1 MLLLIDQSV
10 NIKGDLKIS
19 PRTKTQSA
27 KIRAERREQILE
39 AAGRVFSQKGF
50 HAANVSDIAAEAG
63 VSQGT
68 VYHYFDSKE
77 SIFMAFFEA
86 WETGNLYS
94 EVGAAMD
101 ASASSSEQ
109 LRYLAGA
116 VGERMAEAGDIF
128 PAHLEFWSHIHRDPA
143 IREGFRR
150 IFAELRET
158 VAKLIQN
165 GIDQGEFVPI
175 DPDAVAGLLVAA
187 YDGLILQW
195 LSDPGS
201 VNWQIASET
210 LTELIF
216 HGLTRPPE
224 KS

>member
-1 MLLLIDQSV
+1 MIDQSV

-143 IREGFRR
+143 IREGIRR
-150 IFAELRET
+150 IFAELRAT
-158 VAKLIQN
+158 LAQLIQT
-165 GIDQGEFVPI
+165 GIDQGEFVSI
-175 DPDAVAGLLVAA
+175 DPNAAASLLIAA
-187 YDGLILQW
+187 YDGLILQR
-195 LSDPGS
+195 LADPSS
-201 VNWQIASET
+201 VNWQTVSRT
-210 LTELIF
+210 LVQLVF
-216 HGLTRPPE
+216 HGVLTAPERP
-224 KS
+224 

>member
-1 MLLLIDQSV
+1 
-10 NIKGDLKIS
+10 
-19 PRTKTQSA
+19 
-27 KIRAERREQILE
+27 
-39 AAGRVFSQKGF
+39 VFSRKGF
-50 HAANVSDIAAEAG
+50 HAANVSDVAAEAG

-77 SIFMAFFEA
+77 SIFMAVFEA

-101 ASASSSEQ
+101 ASASATEQ

-116 VGERMAEAGDIF
+116 VGERMAQAGEIF
-128 PAHLEFWSHIHRDPA
+128 PANVEFWSHIHRDPA

-150 IFAELRET
+150 IFGELRGT

-165 GIDQGEFVPI
+165 GIDQGEFAPI
-175 DPDAVAGLLVAA
+175 DPEAAAGLLVAA

-195 LSDPGS
+195 LADPQS
-201 VNWQIASET
+201 VDWQTASAT
-210 LTELIF
+210 LTELVF
-216 HGLTRPPE
+216 HGLTRSPE

>member
-1 MLLLIDQSV
+1 M
-10 NIKGDLKIS
+10 KIS

-27 KIRAERREQILE
+27 KIRTERREQILE

-50 HAANVSDIAAEAG
+50 HAANVSDVAAEAG

-68 VYHYFDSKE
+68 VYHYFDSKDAL
-77 SIFMAFFEA
+77 FMAVFEA

-101 ASASSSEQ
+101 ASASPSEQ

-116 VGERMAEAGDIF
+116 VGERMAEAGEIF
-128 PAHLEFWSHIHRDPA
+128 PAHVEFWSHIHRDPA
-143 IREGFRR
+143 IQEGFRR
-150 IFAELRET
+150 IFVDLRGI
-158 VAKLIQN
+158 VAQLIQA

-175 DPDAVAGLLVAA
+175 DPEAAAALLVAA

-195 LSDPGS
+195 LSDPES
-201 VNWQIASET
+201 VNWQTASET
-210 LTELIF
+210 LTELVF
-216 HGLTRPPE
+216 YGLTRAPK